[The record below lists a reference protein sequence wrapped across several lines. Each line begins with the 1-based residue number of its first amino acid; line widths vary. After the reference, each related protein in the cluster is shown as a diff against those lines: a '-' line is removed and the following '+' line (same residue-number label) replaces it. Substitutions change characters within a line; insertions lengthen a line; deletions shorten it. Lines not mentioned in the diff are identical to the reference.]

1 MTEDERHDRAH
12 ETAEQE
18 IGDVLWDIFDDS
30 ERICR
35 AEVLL
40 QLLHKELMAMDDLA
54 DVADVTQAM
63 GQMIVLR
70 TYSDRVMFN
79 AAGNA

>member
-1 MTEDERHDRAH
+1 MTEDERHIRAH

-35 AEVLL
+35 AEVLIK
-40 QLLHKELMAMDDLA
+40 LLYAEFMAMDDVE
-54 DVADVTQAM
+54 DVAEVTQAM
-63 GQMIVLR
+63 GQLMLAR
-70 TYSDRVMFN
+70 AYADRVLFN